1 MLTFYIRFLGYLNID
16 IKDDV
21 DWDPFQL
28 MEEEF
33 MVEKTYMVL
42 RKNSVL
48 KDSLDIMIG
57 RCFDT
62 GLTLFSEIPQKK
74 LETISLAF
82 PHINR

>member
-62 GLTLFSEIPQKK
+62 GLTLKWEEEVNNFTHLKTNATVLI
-74 LETISLAF
+74 
-82 PHINR
+82 